1 VRAADSALKAA
12 HAERLPNLTLAG
24 DWGASGLR
32 PSVSAHGVFTVVGT
46 LTIPLYQ
53 GGRVAGDV
61 EQASAALRQRQAER
75 DDMRGRVDQDV
86 RQAYIDLSAAADQ
99 VTVARSNVG
108 LADDTLQQSR
118 DRFADGVADTVEVVQ
133 AQQAVAA
140 AHDDYISAVFDHNL
154 AKIALA
160 RAMGDAEHS
169 LPQLLVRK

>member
-1 VRAADSALKAA
+1 
-12 HAERLPNLTLAG
+12 
-24 DWGASGLR
+24 
-32 PSVSAHGVFTVVGT
+32 
-46 LTIPLYQ
+46 
-53 GGRVAGDV
+53 
-61 EQASAALRQRQAER
+61 
-75 DDMRGRVDQDV
+75 
-86 RQAYIDLSAAADQ
+86 
-99 VTVARSNVG
+99 